1 MKVRQARTAVERRV
15 RRELRTVRAMIGLH
29 CRDRHGCGSG
39 LCDRCGALWE
49 YARQR
54 VERCPFRDDKPTC
67 LRCTVHCFRPEMRE
81 AIRAAMRYAGP
92 RMPWRHPVLALLH
105 LLEERSGPRS
115 PAR

>member
-1 MKVRQARTAVERRV
+1 
-15 RRELRTVRAMIGLH
+15 MIGLH
-29 CRDRHGCGSG
+29 CRDRHGCGPG
-39 LCDRCGALWE
+39 RCDRCGALWE
-49 YARQR
+49 YTRQR

-81 AIRAAMRYAGP
+81 EIRAAMRYAGP

-105 LLEERSGPRS
+105 LLDERSGQRS